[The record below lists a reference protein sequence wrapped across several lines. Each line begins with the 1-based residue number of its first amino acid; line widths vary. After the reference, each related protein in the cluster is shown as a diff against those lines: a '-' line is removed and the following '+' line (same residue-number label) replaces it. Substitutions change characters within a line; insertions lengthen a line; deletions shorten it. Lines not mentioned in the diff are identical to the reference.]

1 MAETTTPQGA
11 VEQGPPSAESVEG
24 LLQSAFGEEPPAPR
38 KAQEQPEEA
47 PQQAEAENESDE
59 VSLDDLPDEAS
70 PPHSADAA
78 EFEIVHNGAQH
89 KLSREE
95 TIKLAQQGF
104 DYTQKT
110 QALAEKQKAV
120 DSYLQRAAEVDQMT
134 PFVAQEMA
142 TVKALEAQL
151 NQYAQVDWVRL
162 ATEDPLEY
170 PKHRAQYDQLVQ
182 SYQAANSQFQ
192 QKAQYVQQQRYAL
205 TQQKLQQEAAKLVE
219 RIPEWRDPAKY
230 QAGAQELSSY
240 LISQGADAQEV
251 AALSDSL
258 AVSIA
263 RKAMLYDK
271 LVAQKADRSKQL
283 RSAPPVVRPGAA
295 VPSENG
301 RIAAQKVQ
309 QNIRKAGRQN
319 DHRTQERLAEALIS
333 KAFPK

>member
-1 MAETTTPQGA
+1 LEGILGN
-11 VEQGPPSAESVEG
+11 VFGDNPPPKQE
-24 LLQSAFGEEPPAPR
+24 
-38 KAQEQPEEA
+38 AQEKPEAA
-47 PQQAEAENESDE
+47 PQEADAENVSDE
-59 VSLDDLPDEAS
+59 PSPDDLPDEAV
-70 PPHSADAA
+70 PPPSADGA

-110 QALAEKQKAV
+110 QALAEKQKAMDV
-120 DSYLQRAAEVDQMT
+120 YLQRAAEVEQMT
-134 PFVAQEMA
+134 PYVAQELA
-142 TVKALEAQL
+142 TVKAIEAQL

-182 SYQAANSQFQ
+182 SYQAANGQLQ
-192 QKAQYVQQQRYAL
+192 QKASYVQQQRQAL
-205 TQQKLQQEAAKLVE
+205 TQQKLQQESAKLVE

-240 LISQGADAQEV
+240 LISQGADPGEV

-295 VPSENG
+295 VPSEQGKANFN
-301 RIAAQKVQ
+301 KVITQ
-309 QNIRKAGRQN
+309 VAKLGRQGK
-319 DHRTQERLAEALIS
+319 HSAQQAAMEQILGRTF
-333 KAFPK
+333 KK